1 MDCNNLVCITTSV
14 KGIILVYLRLTYF
27 IRVWVNVASSSA
39 DSFRVCSFPL
49 VIKLNT
55 IKYCFLV
62 SNLQWKIPTISG
74 RLQYFTHT
82 KSIGIFQQSLWE
94 QHKSQT
100 AVLQSHKFTKT
111 FVPLLQLT
119 KNKIIVSQ
127 FRKKRDWNAKQ
138 FFLIKG
144 ANTRLRKW
152 IVQNSFLC

>member
-14 KGIILVYLRLTYF
+14 KGIILVYLSLTYF
-27 IRVWVNVASSSA
+27 IRVWVNVASSST
-39 DSFRVCSFPL
+39 DSFRVRSFPL

-94 QHKSQT
+94 PGFIQKIATIFQGLFKDFSRTTLDFQGQPTRNIISQ
-100 AVLQSHKFTKT
+100 
-111 FVPLLQLT
+111 
-119 KNKIIVSQ
+119 
-127 FRKKRDWNAKQ
+127 
-138 FFLIKG
+138 
-144 ANTRLRKW
+144 
-152 IVQNSFLC
+152 IVQKCIFPVYSNKTLRL